1 MSVGSEGG
9 HGHLVVVD
17 ESPESQL
24 ALRYGARITARSG
37 GHLALLHVLPK
48 AEFMQWGG
56 VQEAMAAEA
65 QDRAEQLLAQAAE
78 EATRMGAA
86 QPALSV
92 RQGRA
97 IDEVLAHLRENS
109 HIHVLVL
116 GAAQKG
122 APGPLVSF
130 FSGEAAGQLPC
141 LVVIVPGGLDVETV
155 DRLT

>member
-1 MSVGSEGG
+1 M
-9 HGHLVVVD
+9 D
-17 ESPESQL
+17 
-24 ALRYGARITARSG
+24 
-37 GHLALLHVLPK
+37 VLPLFG
-48 AEFMQWGG
+48 ELS
-56 VQEAMAAEA
+56 AEA
-65 QDRAEQLLAQAAE
+65 QDRAEALLAAAAQ
-78 EATRMGAA
+78 EATRIGAA

-97 IDEVLAHLRENS
+97 VDEVLAHLRENS

-141 LVVIVPGGLDVETV
+141 LVVIVPGGLDMETV